1 MSLERRRYPR
11 VAIAF
16 PVRLEDR
23 TGMTWQ
29 GESINLS
36 PGGLK
41 VKTDAT
47 LQPGRLVHVNF
58 KLPDGGPGIA
68 TTSLVVR
75 KDPDGLAF
83 SFVDLERFA
92 FERIRRV
99 ACSLKI
105 LLIED
110 DERVREVLAQMLAG
124 LGHSVS
130 QAAGGREGL
139 ARLDAGESVDLVL
152 TDLVVPDMSGWDVV
166 KAVKA
171 RRVHLPVGVITGTPE
186 ALLRQRGEPIDFVL
200 FKPVTLEAVREAI
213 SRIGLSSLP
222 RGEKGQPESGR
233 P

>member
-1 MSLERRRYPR
+1 MSLERRRYLR

-16 PVRLEDR
+16 PVRLEDPA
-23 TGMTWQ
+23 GKTWR

-41 VKTDAT
+41 VKTDAN
-47 LQPGRLVHVNF
+47 LQPGRRARVDF

-83 SFVDLERFA
+83 SFVHLEPSA
-92 FERIRRV
+92 FERIQRI
-99 ACSLKI
+99 AASLKI

-110 DERVREVLAQMLAG
+110 DARVREALAHMLAS

-130 QAAGGREGL
+130 QAAQGREGL
-139 ARLDAGESVDLVL
+139 ARLDAGEAVDLVV
-152 TDLVVPDMSGWDVV
+152 TDLVMPDMSGWDVV

-171 RRVHLPVGVITGTPE
+171 RGIHLLVGVITGTPE

-200 FKPVTLEAVREAI
+200 FKPVKLEALREAI
-213 SRIGLSSLP
+213 SRIRPEQPPLS
-222 RGEKGQPESGR
+222 
-233 P
+233 